1 MKKEIKQGKRYYII
15 CMFKFKFKFSV
26 DYLMSKKISINPEF
40 FKMSGKKE
48 KKQKKKKPKFRE
60 SQLKPNKV
68 KKELIAR
75 IKEHQQRE
83 KQRELDELEKLKK
96 KEDQN
101 FKNEF
106 KDTMDYL
113 EELNKK
119 KKKKRKKKN
128 KTLKVRQPHSQINI
142 NSTPNSFSPE
152 EVSNIKPNVA
162 PDPPYSILKGGTKP
176 TYRQWKKT
184 LKKQMFQDDVVKEK
198 NVSIDMSPL
207 KIESDD
213 SVENINSKNSSMLG
227 FNERKMRLNHI
238 KSKLAFQEPKKRKIK
253 TRRIRRKITL
263 GKEKGKVGVLVKS
276 KKTRKIIKNE
286 VNILKKKSINEI
298 KEYLRKHN
306 LMKIGSSAPDNIMR
320 GIYESAYLSGDVY
333 NNNAD
338 ILLHN
343 WNSEEAKD

>member
-1 MKKEIKQGKRYYII
+1 
-15 CMFKFKFKFSV
+15 MFKFKLKFSV
-26 DYLMSKKISINPEF
+26 VYLMSKKISINPEF

-142 NSTPNSFSPE
+142 NPTTNSFSSE
-152 EVSNIKPNVA
+152 EKSNIKPNVA
-162 PDPPYSILKGGTKP
+162 PDPPYSILKGGSKP

-184 LKKQMFQDDVVKEK
+184 LKKQMFQDDIEKEK
-198 NVSIDMSPL
+198 NVGIDMGPL
-207 KIESDD
+207 KIETD
-213 SVENINSKNSSMLG
+213 SNTENINNKNSSMLG
-227 FNERKMRLNHI
+227 FNERKMRLSSLKN
-238 KSKLAFQEPKKRKIK
+238 KLAFQEPKKRKIK

-333 NNNAD
+333 NNNAE

-343 WNSEEAKD
+343 WNSKENTD

>member
-1 MKKEIKQGKRYYII
+1 
-15 CMFKFKFKFSV
+15 
-26 DYLMSKKISINPEF
+26 MSKKISINPEF

-83 KQRELDELEKLKK
+83 KQRELDELEKKKK

-119 KKKKRKKKN
+119 KKKRRKKN
-128 KTLKVRQPHSQINI
+128 KTLKVKPSHAKIDINPMT
-142 NSTPNSFSPE
+142 NYSSENTSTL
-152 EVSNIKPNVA
+152 KPNVA

-184 LKKQMFQDDVVKEK
+184 LKKQMFQDNILNESPQNIDLKPLQIETNEKSDVKD
-198 NVSIDMSPL
+198 I
-207 KIESDD
+207 
-213 SVENINSKNSSMLG
+213 SKFN
-227 FNERKMRLNHI
+227 FNERKMRLNYI
-238 KSKLAFQEPKKRKIK
+238 KNKLAFQEPKKRKIK
-253 TRRIRRKITL
+253 TRRMRRKITL

-286 VNILKKKSINEI
+286 VNILKKKPINEI

-343 WNSEEAKD
+343 WNSEENQD

>member
-1 MKKEIKQGKRYYII
+1 
-15 CMFKFKFKFSV
+15 MFKIRFKFSV
-26 DYLMSKKISINPEF
+26 DYLMSKKISINPEY

-96 KEDQN
+96 QENQN

-119 KKKKRKKKN
+119 KKKRKKKN
-128 KTLKVRQPHSQINI
+128 KTLKVKSSNSQINI
-142 NSTPNSFSPE
+142 NPITNSSPE
-152 EVSNIKPNVA
+152 ITSSIKPNVA

-184 LKKQMFQDDVVKEK
+184 LKKQMFQDDIVKEK

-213 SVENINSKNSSMLG
+213 GVENINSKNSSMLG

-343 WNSEEAKD
+343 WNSDETQG

>member
-1 MKKEIKQGKRYYII
+1 
-15 CMFKFKFKFSV
+15 
-26 DYLMSKKISINPEF
+26 MSKKISINPEF
-40 FKMSGKKE
+40 FKMSIKKE
-48 KKQKKKKPKFRE
+48 KKQKKKKPTFRE

-75 IKEHQQRE
+75 IKQHQQRE
-83 KQRELDELEKLKK
+83 KQRELDELEKIKK
-96 KEDQN
+96 NKDQT

-119 KKKKRKKKN
+119 KKRKKKKKN

-142 NSTPNSFSPE
+142 DSTKTSVPNETNMSDNSLIQT
-152 EVSNIKPNVA
+152 NIT
-162 PDPPYSILKGGTKP
+162 PDPPYSILKGGKKP

-184 LKKQMFQDDVVKEK
+184 LKKQMFQDDILQENPKM
-198 NVSIDMSPL
+198 IDTEPL
-207 KIESDD
+207 KIES
-213 SVENINSKNSSMLG
+213 NIDTLQLNNNKTSMLG
-227 FNERKMRLNHI
+227 FNERKMRLNKI
-238 KSKLAFQEPKKRKIK
+238 KNKLTFQEPKKRKIK

-263 GKEKGKVGVLVKS
+263 GKEKGKIGVLVKS

-306 LMKIGSSAPDNIMR
+306 LIKIGSAAPDNITR

-333 NNNAD
+333 NNNAE

-343 WNSEEAKD
+343 WNSDESQD

>member
-1 MKKEIKQGKRYYII
+1 
-15 CMFKFKFKFSV
+15 MFKIRFKFSV
-26 DYLMSKKISINPEF
+26 DYLMSKKISINPEY

-96 KEDQN
+96 QENQN

-113 EELNKK
+113 EELNK

-142 NSTPNSFSPE
+142 NPITNSSPE
-152 EVSNIKPNVA
+152 ITSSIKPNVA

-207 KIESDD
+207 KIESGD
-213 SVENINSKNSSMLG
+213 ENINSKNSSMLG

-276 KKTRKIIKNE
+276 KKTRKNIKNE

-343 WNSEEAKD
+343 WNSNETKG

>member
-1 MKKEIKQGKRYYII
+1 
-15 CMFKFKFKFSV
+15 
-26 DYLMSKKISINPEF
+26 MSKKISINPEF
-40 FKMSGKKE
+40 FKMSVKKE

-83 KQRELDELEKLKK
+83 KQRELEELEKIKK
-96 KEDQN
+96 KENQT

-142 NSTPNSFSPE
+142 SPTTNSSAVETST
-152 EVSNIKPNVA
+152 IKPNIA
-162 PDPPYSILKGGTKP
+162 PDPPYSILKGGSKP

-184 LKKQMFQDDVVKEK
+184 LKKQMFQDDIEKEK
-198 NVSIDMSPL
+198 NVGIDMGPL
-207 KIESDD
+207 KLESNIGN
-213 SVENINSKNSSMLG
+213 ENINKKNASMLG
-227 FNERKMRLNHI
+227 FNERKMRLNQI
-238 KSKLAFQEPKKRKIK
+238 KNKLAFQEPKKRKIK
-253 TRRIRRKITL
+253 TRRIKRKITL

-320 GIYESAYLSGDVY
+320 GIYENAYLSGDVY

-343 WNSEEAKD
+343 WNSEENQD

>member
-1 MKKEIKQGKRYYII
+1 
-15 CMFKFKFKFSV
+15 MFKFKLKFSV
-26 DYLMSKKISINPEF
+26 VYLMSKKISINPEF

-48 KKQKKKKPKFRE
+48 KNKRKKPKFRE

-96 KEDQN
+96 QENQN

-142 NSTPNSFSPE
+142 NPMTNSSLQE
-152 EVSNIKPNVA
+152 TSSIKPNIA
-162 PDPPYSILKGGTKP
+162 PDPPYSILKGGSKP

-207 KIESDD
+207 KIESNDG
-213 SVENINSKNSSMLG
+213 VENINSKNSSMLG

-238 KSKLAFQEPKKRKIK
+238 KSKLAFQEPKK
-253 TRRIRRKITL
+253 
-263 GKEKGKVGVLVKS
+263 
-276 KKTRKIIKNE
+276 KKNKNT
-286 VNILKKKSINEI
+286 
-298 KEYLRKHN
+298 
-306 LMKIGSSAPDNIMR
+306 
-320 GIYESAYLSGDVY
+320 
-333 NNNAD
+333 
-338 ILLHN
+338 
-343 WNSEEAKD
+343 